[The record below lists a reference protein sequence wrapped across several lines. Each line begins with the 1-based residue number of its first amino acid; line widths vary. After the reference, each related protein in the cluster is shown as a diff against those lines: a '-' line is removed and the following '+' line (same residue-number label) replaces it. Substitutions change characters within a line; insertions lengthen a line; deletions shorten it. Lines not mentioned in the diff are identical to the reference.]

1 MTRDELRNILV
12 GAWRLVSYKA
22 TDIESGE
29 VVTPFGSRPRG
40 LIMYTAD
47 GHMSAQIM
55 HPERPNFRAGRLEEG
70 LPEELSAA
78 AVGYMAYG
86 GSYEVLEAD
95 RVVHHVKLS
104 LFPNWAGGTQT
115 RVANWDGERLRLI
128 LPEPAMIWGAR
139 RNGVL
144 TWERAQ

>member
-1 MTRDELRNILV
+1 MTRDQLRNVLV
-12 GAWRLVSYKA
+12 GAWRLMSYEA

-29 VVTPFGSRPRG
+29 VVTPFGPRPQG
-40 LIMYTAD
+40 LIMYTAG

-55 HPERPNFRAGRLEEG
+55 HPERPDFRAGRLEEG

-86 GSYEVLEAD
+86 GTYEVPKDNL
-95 RVVHHVKLS
+95 VVHHVKLS
-104 LFPNWAGGTQT
+104 LFPNWVGGAQT
-115 RVANWDGERLRLI
+115 RIAEWDGETLRLI
-128 LPEPAMIWGAR
+128 LPEPAPIWGAR

-144 TWERAQ
+144 TWERAR